1 MHPEEIKAALRMKG
15 KTQAVVADELSVAQS
30 SVAQTI
36 SGQIRSAR
44 IQQHISQIIGKP
56 ITEIWPNPVILR
68 RSRTAVQAVAATA

>member
-15 KTQAVVADELSVAQS
+15 KTQAVVADELNVAQS

-56 ITEIWPNPVILR
+56 IAEIWPNPVILR
-68 RSRTAVQAVAATA
+68 RSRPAAQRSVAAA